1 MNMLKVKLGGS
12 KELIRAMKKKQNLSG
27 LKEVVERNGIAMEQ
41 KMIENT
47 SYFTGWYDS
56 SGRYHAPT
64 GATKE
69 SIAGIMSGFNYITGP
84 TTYYSPYVNFGT
96 SKMSPRPFV
105 TDAFN
110 AQKEIFKK
118 ELSDMV

>member
-1 MNMLKVKLGGS
+1 MLKVKLGGS
-12 KELIRAMKKKQNLSG
+12 DELIKAMKEKQKLKK
-27 LKEVVERNGIAMEQ
+27 LKEVTERNGKAMEQ
-41 KMIENT
+41 KMIDNT

-64 GATKE
+64 GATKA
-69 SIAGIMSGFNYITGP
+69 SIEGVMLGFNYITGP

-110 AQKEIFKK
+110 AQKEIYKK
-118 ELSDMV
+118 ELSDLV